1 MRDEHK
7 LTQAEILSPKLETL
21 LDNLTEKDYE
31 CLSLLAE
38 VETYRREPL
47 ELVKSGKL
55 MISPKAGEI
64 IPFIPNKAQMLMI
77 SKVQKCLD
85 EKRPVRIRILK
96 ARQLGFSTLIEA
108 IIYAFTSRREGFN
121 SLVIADDDKGSRKLF
136 EMNKLYHERLEDGL
150 KPKLKRSNE
159 IALEFEGLRSRI
171 DIDTSRNKNAGRGD
185 TYQII
190 HKSESSRFAYPKEVN
205 LGIANSV
212 PDLPCTMVFDESTA
226 NGMNNFYDDCMKSIR
241 SEDGYELLFVPWYY
255 DDTYSMPAVDF
266 VRTQDEVD
274 IAAQVVKDSGIMLT
288 DQQLS
293 WRRYAI
299 THKCGGSLDL
309 FKQEYPTTVYEAFI
323 SSGRPRFDV
332 NLLRK
337 LMDNAKEPHRYGLLD
352 VFEYPDPLA
361 NYVIGVDT
369 SEGLLHGDNSVV
381 SVINCKTYAEDAIY
395 CGKLAPDV
403 LGEWVMKWGEMYNQ
417 ALVVV
422 EDNNH
427 GLVTLGAMKGR
438 YKNLY
443 HRKTKDELVDG
454 RTEKLG
460 WRTTVRSKPILIG
473 NVDASLRAGLT
484 LRHKSTIEEFI
495 WYVINDDGTT
505 SAPEGKTDDRVMA
518 TACAVQGY
526 IESKHERPIVVAP
539 PERKSYKWWAKLAQ
553 TRGLDEI

>member
-1 MRDEHK
+1 M
-7 LTQAEILSPKLETL
+7 
-21 LDNLTEKDYE
+21 
-31 CLSLLAE
+31 
-38 VETYRREPL
+38 
-47 ELVKSGKL
+47 
-55 MISPKAGEI
+55 
-64 IPFIPNKAQMLMI
+64 IPNQSQMLLI
-77 SKVQKCLD
+77 NKVQKCID

-121 SLVIADDDKGSRKLF
+121 SLVIADDDEGSRKLF
-136 EMNKLYHERLEDGL
+136 EMNKLYHERLDPMLRPAL
-150 KPKLKRSNE
+150 KKSNE

-241 SEDGYELLFVPWYY
+241 GEDGYELLFVPWYY
-255 DDTYSMPAVDF
+255 DPTYSMLPPPDF
-266 VRTQDEVD
+266 KRTDAETD
-274 IAAQVVKDSGIMLT
+274 LAALVLKDSGMVLT
-288 DQQLS
+288 DAQVN

-299 THKCGGSLDL
+299 THKCAGSLDL
-309 FKQEYPTTVYEAFI
+309 FKQEYPSTVYEAFI

-332 NLLRK
+332 NILRK
-337 LMDNAKEPHRYGLLD
+337 LMANAKDPHQYGLLD
-352 VFEYPDPLA
+352 VFEYPDPTA

-381 SVINCKTYAEDAIY
+381 SIINCKTYAEDAIY
-395 CGKLAPDV
+395 CGKLAPDI
-403 LGEWVMKWGEMYNQ
+403 LGDYVMKWGELYNG

-443 HRKTKDELVDG
+443 HRKVKDELVDG
-454 RTEKLG
+454 QTEKLG
-460 WRTTVRSKPILIG
+460 WRTTARSKPILIG
-473 NVDASLRAGLT
+473 NLDKALRDGLT
-484 LRHKSTIEEFI
+484 LRHRSTIEEHI
-495 WYVINDDGTT
+495 WYAVNDDGTT

-518 TACAVQGY
+518 TACAIQGY
-526 IESKHERPIVVAP
+526 IESKHERPVVTPA
-539 PERKSYKWWAKLAQ
+539 PERKSYKWWLKLSRE
-553 TRGLDEI
+553 RGLDG